1 MKHLLITLSLFTTV
15 SSQTILEVHNE
26 LNKLNVQ
33 HSEIVTAQIVLEC
46 GWQIDSY
53 NATVRN
59 NLLGWTING
68 QLATFNHWS
77 TCLRHYK
84 VWQSKYYRGG
94 CYFDFL
100 ECINF
105 GDGKCHSY
113 AADVHYVSKLKSI
126 LKNLKGC

>member
-1 MKHLLITLSLFTTV
+1 MKKLLITLSLFTTV

-26 LNKLNVQ
+26 LNKLNVK
-33 HSEIVTAQIVLEC
+33 HSEIVTTQIVLEC

-59 NLLGWTING
+59 NLLGWTIKG

-105 GDGKCHSY
+105 GDGKCHRY
-113 AADVHYVSKLKSI
+113 ASDVEYVSKLKNV
-126 LKNLKGC
+126 LKNLSGC

>member
-1 MKHLLITLSLFTTV
+1 MKKLLFILLPFSCTA
-15 SSQTILEVHNE
+15 QTILEVHNE
-26 LNKLNVQ
+26 LNRLNVK
-33 HSEIVTAQIVLEC
+33 HAEIVTAQIIVEC

-53 NATVRN
+53 NTTVRN

-84 VWQSKYYRGG
+84 VWQSKYYKGG
-94 CYFDFL
+94 CYFEFL

-105 GDGKCHSY
+105 GDGKCHRY
-113 AADVHYVSKLKSI
+113 AADVQYIDKLKSV
-126 LKNLKGC
+126 LSKLGGC

>member
-1 MKHLLITLSLFTTV
+1 MKKLLFILLPFSYQ
-15 SSQTILEVHNE
+15 SQTILEVHNT

-33 HSEIVTAQIVLEC
+33 HAEIVTAQIVLEC
-46 GWQIDSY
+46 GWKIDSH

-84 VWQSKYYRGG
+84 VWQSKYYSSG

-105 GDGKCHSY
+105 GDGKCHRY
-113 AADVHYVSKLKSI
+113 AADVQYIDKLKSV
-126 LKNLKGC
+126 LSKMGGC

>member
-1 MKHLLITLSLFTTV
+1 MKSIMKHLLITLSIFTTV

-68 QLATFNHWS
+68 QLATLI
-77 TCLRHYK
+77 TGVR
-84 VWQSKYYRGG
+84 
-94 CYFDFL
+94 
-100 ECINF
+100 
-105 GDGKCHSY
+105 
-113 AADVHYVSKLKSI
+113 A
-126 LKNLKGC
+126 

>member
-1 MKHLLITLSLFTTV
+1 MKHLLITISLFTTV

-46 GWQIDSY
+46 GWKIDSY

-100 ECINF
+100 ECIDF
-105 GDGKCHSY
+105 GDGKCHRY
-113 AADVHYVSKLKSI
+113 ASDVQYVSKLKSI

>member
-1 MKHLLITLSLFTTV
+1 MKKLLFILLPFSCTA
-15 SSQTILEVHNE
+15 QTILEVHNT

-33 HSEIVTAQIVLEC
+33 HAEIVTAQIVLEC

-84 VWQSKYYRGG
+84 VWQSKYYLGG
-94 CYFDFL
+94 CYFEFL
-100 ECINF
+100 ECIDF
-105 GDGKCHSY
+105 GDGKCHRY
-113 AADVHYVSKLKSI
+113 AADVQYVNKLKDV
-126 LKNLKGC
+126 LKNLEGC

>member
-1 MKHLLITLSLFTTV
+1 MKKIILTLSLFTTV

-46 GWQIDSY
+46 GWSIDSY

-105 GDGKCHSY
+105 GDGKCHRY
-113 AADVHYVSKLKSI
+113 AADVQYVSKLKSI

>member
-1 MKHLLITLSLFTTV
+1 MKHLLITLSIFTTV

-46 GWQIDSY
+46 GWKIDSY

-84 VWQSKYYRGG
+84 VWQSKYYGGG

-105 GDGKCHSY
+105 GDGKCHRY
-113 AADVHYVSKLKSI
+113 AEDDQYVSKLKSI

>member
-1 MKHLLITLSLFTTV
+1 MKKLLITLSLFTTV

-46 GWQIDSY
+46 GWKIDSY

-59 NLLGWTING
+59 NLLGWTIKG

-84 VWQSKYYRGG
+84 VWQSKYYVGG

-105 GDGKCHSY
+105 GDGKCHRY
-113 AADVHYVSKLKSI
+113 AADVQYVGKLKSI